1 MTPEQKRIESQTL
14 YANLADYWYEVDNHG
29 GHGTSICFTEDGIF
43 HAGKTPIVGRAAIE
57 DYLLKR
63 VSRGPRTSRHII
75 TNFRATF
82 DGDAGATTH
91 CVLILHAADGT
102 PPLPLTA
109 PVGIFDLVDRWVK
122 DADGN
127 WLVADRRFNPVFTA
141 QAAAAA
147 ATQGS

>member
-1 MTPEQKRIESQTL
+1 MTPEQKRTDSQTL

-29 GHGTSICFTEDGIF
+29 GHGTSVCFTEDGIF
-43 HAGKTPIVGRAAIE
+43 HAGNTAVVGRAAIE
-57 DYLLKR
+57 EYLLKR

-75 TNFRATF
+75 SNFRAKF
-82 DGDAGATTH
+82 DSEASATTH

-109 PVGIFDLVDRWVK
+109 PVGIFDLIDRWVK
-122 DADGN
+122 TAEGE
-127 WLVADRRFNPVFTA
+127 WLVADRSFRPVFTA

-147 ATQGS
+147 QSQQ